1 MEKEEGEKEEEEQ
14 EQEEERECLVAREL
28 LLLCSI
34 LVIHVDRSGICISC
48 RLLGTCEATTCHR
61 IAHSAKPEKGLG

>member
-1 MEKEEGEKEEEEQ
+1 MGKEEEE
-14 EQEEERECLVAREL
+14 EEEEEERRCLVAREL

-34 LVIHVDRSGICISC
+34 LILYVDRSGICTSC
-48 RLLGTCEATTCHR
+48 RLLGTCEATMCHR